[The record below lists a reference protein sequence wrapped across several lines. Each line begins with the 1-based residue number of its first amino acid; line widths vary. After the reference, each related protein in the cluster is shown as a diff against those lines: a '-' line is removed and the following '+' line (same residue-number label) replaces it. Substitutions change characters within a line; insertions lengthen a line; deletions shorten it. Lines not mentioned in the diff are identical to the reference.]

1 MCSRKVISSRKASS
15 DMDISCFFALSIAAK
30 LFENKGVRNRG
41 RHARPVNPLYTEA
54 KRFYLI
60 GSRNTNIQGD
70 SN

>member
-1 MCSRKVISSRKASS
+1 
-15 DMDISCFFALSIAAK
+15 MDISCFFALSIAAK